1 MKRVYCKIEKCL
13 SCRSCE
19 IACAVA
25 HSQSRQLVGAVQEHP
40 LPKHRIHVESID
52 EAGAG
57 SPYFIR
63 SIALQCRHCEDPL
76 CAQACIS
83 GGISRDKETGAIIN
97 NPDKCVAC
105 WSCIMV
111 CPFGVI
117 VRYEDCRRAV
127 KCDHCPDR
135 DYPACVEACPTRA
148 LVFCEPEEVSID
160 DPAERV
166 L

>member
-1 MKRVYCKIEKCL
+1 LKRVYCIIEKCL
-13 SCRSCE
+13 ACRACE

-25 HSQSRQLVGAVQEHP
+25 HSQSRKVTDAVREHP
-40 LPKHRIHVESID
+40 LPRQRIHVESIGD
-52 EAGAG
+52 KNAPHG
-57 SPYFIR
+57 IR

-83 GGISRDKETGAIIN
+83 GGISRHPETGEVVS

-117 VRYEDCRRAV
+117 VQYEDCRRAA
-127 KCDHCPDR
+127 KCDHCADR
-135 DYPACVEACPTRA
+135 DGPACVEACPTRA
-148 LVFCEPEEVSID
+148 LLFCEPQEVSID
-160 DPAERV
+160 VLAE
-166 L
+166 

>member
-1 MKRVYCKIEKCL
+1 MKRVYCNIEKCL
-13 SCRSCE
+13 SCRTCE

-25 HSQSRQLVGAVQEHP
+25 HSGAKELTCAVREFP

-52 EAGAG
+52 REG
-57 SPYFIR
+57 SLHRVR

-76 CAQACIS
+76 CVQACIS
-83 GGISRDKETGAIIN
+83 GGISRHPETGQVVHDS
-97 NPDKCVAC
+97 DKCVQC

-117 VRYEDCRRAV
+117 VRHEDCRQAV
-127 KCDHCPDR
+127 KCDHCADR
-135 DYPACVEACPTRA
+135 PSPACVEACPTHA
-148 LVFCEPEEVSID
+148 LLYCEQEDAALEAFLE
-160 DPAERV
+160 PA

>member
-1 MKRVYCKIEKCL
+1 VKRVYCIIEKCL

-25 HSQSRQLVGAVQEHP
+25 HSESKALADAVKEHP
-40 LPKHRIHVESID
+40 LPKHRIHVESI
-52 EAGAG
+52 GAEET
-57 SPYFIR
+57 PQTVR

-83 GGISRDKETGAIIN
+83 GGISRNRETGEIIN
-97 NPDKCVAC
+97 DPDRCVAC

-117 VRYEDCRRAV
+117 VRYEDCHRAV
-127 KCDHCPDR
+127 KCDHCIDR
-135 DYPACVEACPTRA
+135 GSPACVESCPTHA
-148 LVFCEPEEVSID
+148 LLFCEAEEAPID
-160 DPAERV
+160 SLAK
-166 L
+166 

>member
-1 MKRVYCKIEKCL
+1 MKRVYCIIEKCL

-25 HSQSRQLVGAVQEHP
+25 HSQSKELSGAVKEHP

-52 EAGAG
+52 DAG
-57 SPYFIR
+57 SPHSIR

-76 CAQACIS
+76 CAQACIA
-83 GGISRDKETGAIIN
+83 GGIFRDKETGTIIN

-117 VRYEDCRRAV
+117 VRYEDCHRAV
-127 KCDHCPDR
+127 KCDHCADR
-135 DYPACVEACPTRA
+135 ESPACVEACPTHA
-148 LVFCEPEEVSID
+148 LIFCEAEDINID
-160 DPAERV
+160 DLAEQV

>member
-25 HSQSRQLVGAVQEHP
+25 HSESKRLVPSVREFP

-52 EAGAG
+52 DKG
-57 SPYFIR
+57 SPHHVR
-63 SIALQCRHCEDPL
+63 SIAVQCRHCEDPL

-83 GGISRDKETGAIIN
+83 GGISRNAETGQVVN
-97 NPDKCVAC
+97 DPDKCVEC

-117 VRYEDCRRAV
+117 VQYEDCHRAV
-127 KCDHCPDR
+127 KCDHCPDL
-135 DYPACVEACPTRA
+135 DNPACVEACPTHA
-148 LVFCEPEEVSID
+148 LIYCEEHEVNMD
-160 DPAERV
+160 ELAE
-166 L
+166 

>member
-19 IACAVA
+19 LACAVV
-25 HSQSRQLVGAVQEHP
+25 HSRSGKLADAVQEHP
-40 LPKHRIHVESID
+40 LPKSRIHVESID
-52 EAGAG
+52 EGG
-57 SPYFIR
+57 SPHSIR

-83 GGISRDKETGAIIN
+83 GGISRDSETGVIIN
-97 NPDKCVAC
+97 NPDQCVAC

-117 VRYEDCRRAV
+117 VRYEDCRQAV
-127 KCDHCPDR
+127 KCDHCADR
-135 DYPACVEACPTRA
+135 NIPACVEACPTQA
-148 LVFCEPEEVSID
+148 LVFCEPDKAGID
-160 DPAERV
+160 DLLAQV

>member
-1 MKRVYCKIEKCL
+1 MKRIYCKIERCL

-25 HSQSRQLVGAVQEHP
+25 HSRSKSLTGAVEEYP
-40 LPKHRIHVESID
+40 LPKHRIRVESID
-52 EAGAG
+52 AKG
-57 SPYFIR
+57 SPHRIR
-63 SIALQCRHCEDPL
+63 SIAVQCRHCEDPL

-83 GGISRDKETGAIIN
+83 GGISRDAETGLVVN
-97 NPDKCVAC
+97 NPDKCVQC

-117 VRYEDCRRAV
+117 ERYEDCHQAV
-127 KCDHCPDR
+127 KCDHCADR
-135 DYPACVEACPTRA
+135 DNPACVEACPTHA
-148 LVFCEPEEVSID
+148 LIYSEKEEAAIEELLEQ
-160 DPAERV
+160 A

>member
-1 MKRVYCKIEKCL
+1 MKRVYCQIEKCL

-19 IACAVA
+19 IACAVS
-25 HSQSRQLVGAVQEHP
+25 HSESGSLPAAVREFP

-52 EAGAG
+52 EKG
-57 SPYFIR
+57 SPYHIR

-83 GGISRDKETGAIIN
+83 GGISRNAETGEVTN
-97 NPDKCVAC
+97 DPGKCVEC

-117 VRYEDCRRAV
+117 VRYEDCHQAV
-127 KCDHCPDR
+127 KCDHCPDL
-135 DYPACVEACPTRA
+135 DIPACVEACPTRA
-148 LVFCEPEEVSID
+148 LVYCEQQEVVLEELTEK
-160 DPAERV
+160 A